1 MTINQIVRNTVES
14 LKLQGKVWTPDVY
27 SETFCIEAKK
37 AGVVVE
43 DCGGIERFT
52 SLLDKKT
59 LEEVK
64 QYRVKTG
71 QELIRFL
78 ISKMARLNP
87 TEASVLVETLNFLA
101 QNMAKSIEMLHNADA
116 AQLAQKTMQVLT
128 LQGGRTQID
137 LLNQAWENFTHIYND
152 EFLAKLSIAGEV
164 DKTDLQKT
172 IEGLKFSSEKESDT
186 NYVKLASL
194 FIAGLAPSIAPT
206 MSSELLVLSDKMHN
220 NPSHIDENSFE
231 EEIRAAIGLRI
242 ALDKKSV
249 NEVIRSLDELLGK
262 LSVQLIDLIERSD
275 VSSVEIKGIKK
286 DLETLSADHTGDFKT
301 AHKRL
306 YTIASAL
313 EEKVE
318 VLSKDLKTHN
328 DKVVEMGTKIE
339 SLEAQLEQANAA
351 SREDFLTKL
360 FNKRALDEFLALKEA
375 DYERHGR
382 PYCVAMFDLDF
393 FKQVNDTYGHEAGD
407 MVLRAFAKIL
417 QEDGRTNDIV
427 GRYGGEEFLVILGET
442 DMKGAKKF
450 ANKVLERVESARFMY
465 KEKRIELTVSGGI
478 AQRSECASLNAT
490 IVRADE
496 QLYKAK
502 KQGRNRIE
510 PA

>member
-1 MTINQIVRNTVES
+1 M
-14 LKLQGKVWTPDVY
+14 
-27 SETFCIEAKK
+27 
-37 AGVVVE
+37 
-43 DCGGIERFT
+43 
-52 SLLDKKT
+52 
-59 LEEVK
+59 
-64 QYRVKTG
+64 
-71 QELIRFL
+71 
-78 ISKMARLNP
+78 
-87 TEASVLVETLNFLA
+87 
-101 QNMAKSIEMLHNADA
+101 
-116 AQLAQKTMQVLT
+116 
-128 LQGGRTQID
+128 
-137 LLNQAWENFTHIYND
+137 ENFTHIYND
-152 EFLAKLSIAGEV
+152 EFLSKLSTVGEV
-164 DKTDLQKT
+164 NREDLQKT
-172 IEGLKFSSEKESDT
+172 VEGLRFDGSKEEDE

-206 MSSELLVLSDKMHN
+206 MSSDLLALSDKIQNTPMCIAQ
-220 NPSHIDENSFE
+220 SSFE
-231 EEIRAAIGLRI
+231 EEIRSAIALRI

-286 DLETLSADHTGDFKT
+286 DLEAFSADHTGDFKT

-328 DKVVEMGTKIE
+328 DKVIEMGTKIE

-360 FNKRALDEFLALKEA
+360 YNKRALDEFLALKEA
-375 DYERHGR
+375 DYERHGHH
-382 PYCVAMFDLDF
+382 YCIAMFDLDF
-393 FKQVNDTYGHEAGD
+393 FKKVNDTYGHEAGD

-427 GRYGGEEFLVILGET
+427 GRYGGEEFLVILGDT

-450 ANKVLERVESARFMY
+450 ANKVRERVETARFMY

-496 QLYKAK
+496 LLYKAK

>member
-14 LKLQGKVWTPDVY
+14 LKVQGKVWTPDVY
-27 SETFCIEAKK
+27 SETFCVEAKK

-43 DCGGIERFT
+43 DCGGIDRFT
-52 SLLDKKT
+52 LLLDKKT
-59 LEEVK
+59 FEEVK

-87 TEASVLVETLNFLA
+87 TEASVLVEALSFLG
-101 QNMAKSIEMLHNADA
+101 QNMAKSIQMLHNVEASE
-116 AQLAQKTMQVLT
+116 LAQKTTQVLT
-128 LQGGRTQID
+128 LQMGKTHIE
-137 LLNQAWENFTHIYND
+137 LLSQAWENFTHIYND
-152 EFLAKLSIAGEV
+152 EFLAKLSVAGDV
-164 DKTDLQKT
+164 DKANLQKT
-172 IEGLKFSSEKESDT
+172 IEGLKFNSIPKGDE
-186 NYVKLASL
+186 NYIKLASL
-194 FIAGLAPSIAPT
+194 FIAGLAPSIAPA
-206 MSSELLVLSDKMHN
+206 MSGDLLALSDKIQST
-220 NPSHIDENSFE
+220 PACIVQETFE
-231 EEIRAAIGLRI
+231 EEIRWAIALRI

-249 NEVIRSLDELLGK
+249 NDVIRSLDELLGK

-275 VSSVEIKGIKK
+275 MSSVEIKGIKK
-286 DLETLSADHTGDFKT
+286 DLEALNTEHAGDFKA

-306 YTIASAL
+306 YTIASTL

-328 DKVVEMGTKIE
+328 DKVVEMGAKIE
-339 SLEAQLEQANAA
+339 ILEAQLEQANAA

-360 FNKRALDEFLALKEA
+360 YNKRALDEFLALKEA
-375 DYERHGR
+375 DYERHGHH
-382 PYCVAMFDLDF
+382 YCIAMFDLDF
-393 FKQVNDTYGHEAGD
+393 FKKVNDTYGHEAGD
-407 MVLRAFAKIL
+407 MVLRVFAKIL
-417 QEDGRTNDIV
+417 QQDGRTCDIV

-442 DMKGAKKF
+442 DMRGAKKF
-450 ANKVLERVESARFMY
+450 ANKVRERVEAARFMY

-478 AQRSECASLNAT
+478 AQRSDCTSLNAT
-490 IVRADE
+490 IVHADE

>member
-1 MTINQIVRNTVES
+1 MTINQIVRNTIES
-14 LKLQGKVWTPDVY
+14 LKLQGKMWTPDVY

-43 DCGGIERFT
+43 DCSGIERFM

-59 LEEVK
+59 FEEVK

-101 QNMAKSIEMLHNADA
+101 QNMAKSIEMLHNTDA
-116 AQLAQKTMQVLT
+116 AQLAQKTVQILT
-128 LQGGRTQID
+128 LQSGKTQID
-137 LLNQAWENFTHIYND
+137 LLNQAWENFTHLYND
-152 EFLAKLSIAGEV
+152 DFLAKLSVLGNV
-164 DKTDLQKT
+164 DKTNLQKT
-172 IEGLKFSSEKESDT
+172 IEGLKFSAVQEGSQD
-186 NYVKLASL
+186 YVKLASL
-194 FIAGLAPSIAPT
+194 FIAGLAPSIAPA
-206 MSSELLVLSDKMHN
+206 MSSELLVLSDKMHK
-220 NPSHIDENSFE
+220 NPNYIAEGTFE
-231 EEIRAAIGLRI
+231 EEITAAIAVRI

-275 VSSVEIKGIKK
+275 VSSIEIKGIKK
-286 DLETLSADHTGDFKT
+286 DLEALSADHSGDFKT

-306 YTIASAL
+306 YTIASTL
-313 EEKVE
+313 EEKVD
-318 VLSKDLKTHN
+318 VLNKDLKTHN
-328 DKVVEMGTKIE
+328 NKVVEMGKKIE

-360 FNKRALDEFLALKEA
+360 YNKRALDEFLALKEA
-375 DYERHGR
+375 DYERHGHY
-382 PYCVAMFDLDF
+382 YCIVMFDLDF
-393 FKQVNDTYGHEAGD
+393 FKKVNDMYGHEAGD
-407 MVLRAFAKIL
+407 VILRAFAQIL
-417 QEDGRTNDIV
+417 KENGRSSDIL
-427 GRYGGEEFLVILGET
+427 GRYGGEEFLVILGAT
-442 DMKGAKKF
+442 DMEGAKKF
-450 ANKVLERVESARFMY
+450 ANKVRERVESARFMY
-465 KEKRIELTVSGGI
+465 KEKRIELTVSVGI
-478 AQRSECASLNAT
+478 AQRSECTSLNAT
-490 IVRADE
+490 IVHADE